1 MTQRLDQFAV
11 AADLFK
17 PMMAMEATLKDCGL
31 EHSLIELIKLRVSQ
45 INGCAFCIHMHTHDA
60 RKNGETED
68 RMHLLPAWRES
79 TLYSARERAAL
90 AWAEALTRIETAG
103 APDADYQALAQHF
116 TPHAQVAVTLAI
128 TTINAWNRIAIA
140 FGTPHPA
147 TQEANA
153 A

>member
-1 MTQRLDQFAV
+1 MTQRLDQFAT
-11 AADLFK
+11 APDLFK
-17 PMMAMEATLKDCGL
+17 PMMAMEAALKDSGL

-79 TLYSARERAAL
+79 SLYSARERAAL
-90 AWAEALTRIETAG
+90 AWAEALTRFETVG
-103 APDADYQALAQHF
+103 APEADYQALAQHF

-140 FGTPHPA
+140 FGTQHPA
-147 TQEANA
+147 AQEANA